1 MAYFTMSHLFS
12 DLEMHIRIMLIIAL
26 FFVFIYEAING
37 FHDTANSVVT
47 VIYTCALSSRNAVIM
62 SGIFNFLGVILSGL
76 SVAYTIIHLLPLYLF
91 TNTNANHI
99 LAMIFSMLFAAILW
113 NLGTWYFGL
122 PTSSSHTLIGTLIGI
137 GITNAVVTHCPIIEG
152 LNITKLIN
160 IFLSLIISPIIGLI
174 LAKIIIIILYK
185 YWNRNSKYGNIHTTP
200 NEQVQKIGKRQ
211 PSLWIRSILIT
222 SAAGV
227 SFSHGANDGQK
238 GIGLIMLL
246 LIGVVPASFM
256 LNMDSSTCALSHT
269 RNAINNFHKYY
280 IQHYN
285 DVQNIIP
292 SEIMSMPI
300 STALNQLKK
309 ITPSFQEKI
318 NVINIDNNIICFN
331 EKILS
336 LDTKIQRKK
345 FFSDLSLTLIII
357 HDTLLLLENLNNYTQ
372 LSIDQRF
379 QIRQLFICII
389 DVLDQIIALPE
400 LSYKNKNSI
409 KHLKKNLTN
418 TIEYAPTW
426 IILAVALS
434 LSLGTIIGWKRVA
447 VTIGEKIG
455 KKEMTYAQGLS
466 AQLTTA
472 ISINAASYA
481 GMPVST
487 THVLSASVTGSML
500 VHGWGVQKKTI
511 KNILITWIL
520 TVPISIILSSS
531 FYWLT
536 LKLLPQYMQT

>member
-12 DLEMHIRIMLIIAL
+12 DLEMHIRIMLMIAL

-47 VIYTCALSSRNAVIM
+47 IIYTCALSSHSAVIM

-99 LAMIFSMLFAAILW
+99 LAMIFSVLFAAILW
-113 NLGTWYFGL
+113 NLGTWYLGL

-137 GITNAVVTHCPIIEG
+137 GLTNAIVTHCPIIQG
-152 LNITKLIN
+152 LNISQLIN
-160 IFLSLIISPIIGLI
+160 IFSSLIISPIIGLI
-174 LAKIIIIILYK
+174 LAKIIIMLLHQ
-185 YWNRNSKYGNIHTTP
+185 YWNNNGKYSNIHVTP
-200 NEQVQKIGKRQ
+200 TEQAQKIGKRQ
-211 PSLWIRSILIT
+211 PSLWVRSILIA

-246 LIGVVPASFM
+246 LIGVAPASFM
-256 LNMDSSTCALSHT
+256 LNMDSNTHVISHT
-269 RNAINNFHKYY
+269 KNAINNFHEYY

-285 DVQNIIP
+285 DIKNIIP
-292 SEIMSMPI
+292 SEIIFMPT
-300 STALNQLKK
+300 STALNQLK
-309 ITPSFQEKI
+309 IIAPSLQEKI
-318 NVINIDNNIICFN
+318 KNNTMYLDEN
-331 EKILS
+331 ILS
-336 LDTKIQRKK
+336 LHTKTQRKK
-345 FFSDLSLTLIII
+345 FFCDLSLTLIII
-357 HDTLLLLENLNNYTQ
+357 QDTSLLLENLNSYTQ
-372 LSIDQRF
+372 LSIEQRS
-379 QIRQLFICII
+379 QIRQLLICIV
-389 DVLDQIIALPE
+389 DVLDQITALPDI
-400 LSYKNKNSI
+400 SHKNKNFI
-409 KHLKKNLTN
+409 KHLKKNLIN

-434 LSLGTIIGWKRVA
+434 LSLGTVIGWKRVA
-447 VTIGEKIG
+447 ITIGEKIG

-472 ISINAASYA
+472 ISIGAASYA

-500 VHGWGVQKKTI
+500 IHGWGVQKKII

-520 TVPISIILSSS
+520 TLPVSIMLSSS

-536 LKLLPQYMQT
+536 LQLLSQYM